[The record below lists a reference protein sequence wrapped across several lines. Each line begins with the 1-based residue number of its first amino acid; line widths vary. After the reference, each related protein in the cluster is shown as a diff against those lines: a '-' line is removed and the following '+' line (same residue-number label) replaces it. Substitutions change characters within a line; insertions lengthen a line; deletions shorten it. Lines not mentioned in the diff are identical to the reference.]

1 MAFSVKAMAWQ
12 DADQEQMCTYF
23 CPISSILKFHII
35 EQAEALTELWRFNYS
50 AHFIAL
56 SY

>member
-56 SY
+56 SC